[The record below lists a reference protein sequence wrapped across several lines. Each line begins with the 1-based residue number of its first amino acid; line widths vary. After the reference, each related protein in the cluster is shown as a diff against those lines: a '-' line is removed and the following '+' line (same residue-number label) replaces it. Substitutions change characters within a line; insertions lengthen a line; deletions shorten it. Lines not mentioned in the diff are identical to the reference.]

1 MESKMS
7 ALPATHEAPGQLK
20 RNALTGRH
28 VFILAMAATG
38 PASVVA
44 LNFGPMGAFAGPAFV
59 LSFVIVLGGILLL
72 ANTFV
77 QFSGK
82 FPSAGS
88 LYTWNAKAFGK
99 NFGFLYG
106 WLFVGSYLLLAA
118 AGAVVFGG
126 WTSDWILTTF
136 ETSIPWW
143 IFTAA
148 ALIYISM
155 FAYGG
160 IERSTRSALLL
171 LSFELIV
178 VFLLAVWMLV
188 DQGLGAFTM
197 APFKPSSAPGGW
209 AAIGLAMTFGVLS
222 CVGFEEATTVAEE
235 TRDSH
240 KAVGRGVMGA
250 AIVIPLFYIF
260 TSYALVVGLGTGTIS
275 GLQVDS
281 APLQDAATEFWGS
294 GFGLSI
300 VVLAVLSSILA
311 FTQTGFNA
319 GVRVMYAL
327 GREGLLPRALART
340 HGRHKTP
347 HVAIVVLALMA
358 ALLGVP
364 LAAATHPFDVW
375 AYFGFMISIMFLLV
389 YFSTNLALTRLIK
402 RDYPAEFN
410 TWKHGVFPILGAI
423 AMAYP
428 LYRVV
433 IPVPASPYWQLA
445 AAVGGWIVLGA
456 IVLIVLVAR
465 NPEAV
470 SRAGLVMGEL
480 EVGEAGPAA

>member
-1 MESKMS
+1 MS
-7 ALPATHEAPGQLK
+7 VETGPQAPGQLK

-44 LNFGPMGAFAGPAFV
+44 LNFGPMGSFAGPAFV
-59 LSFVIVLGGILLL
+59 LAFVVVLGAILLL

-106 WLFVGSYLLLAA
+106 WLFGGSYLLLAA

-126 WTSDWILTTF
+126 WASDWILTTF
-136 ETSIPWW
+136 DVSIAWW

-148 ALIYISM
+148 ALIYISL
-155 FAYGG
+155 FAFGG
-160 IERSTRSALLL
+160 IAQSTRSALLL
-171 LSFELIV
+171 LAFELV
-178 VFLLAVWMLV
+178 VIFLLAVWMLI
-188 DQGLGAFTM
+188 DQGFGAFTA
-197 APFKPSSAPGGW
+197 APFKPSSATGGW

-235 TRDSH
+235 TKDSH
-240 KAVGRGVMGA
+240 RAVGRGVLGA

-260 TSYALVVGLGTGTIS
+260 TSYALVVGLGGETIS
-275 GLQVDS
+275 GLAGDS
-281 APLQDAATEFWGS
+281 APLQDAATAFWGS

-300 VVLAVLSSILA
+300 VVVAVLSSILA

-319 GVRVMYAL
+319 GVRVLYAL
-327 GREGLLPRALART
+327 GREGLLPRGLGRT
-340 HGRHKTP
+340 HRQRKTP
-347 HVAIVVLALMA
+347 HVAIAALAILA

-389 YFSTNLALTRLIK
+389 YFSTNLALIRLIR
-402 RDYPAEFN
+402 RDFPDEFHV
-410 TWKHGVFPILGAI
+410 WLHGVFPIVGAL

-433 IPVPASPYWQLA
+433 IPVPPSPYWQLA
-445 AAVGGWIVLGA
+445 LGVLIWLVVGAAVLG
-456 IVLIVLVAR
+456 ILLAR
-465 NPEAV
+465 DPEAV

-480 EVGEAGPAA
+480 EVEEEPGLAV

>member
-1 MESKMS
+1 MS
-7 ALPATHEAPGQLK
+7 IQPAMQEPPGHLK

-28 VFILAMAATG
+28 VLILAMAATG

-44 LNFGPMGAFAGPAFV
+44 LNFGPMAAFAGPAFV
-59 LSFVIVLGGILLL
+59 LSFVFVLAAILLL
-72 ANTFV
+72 ANTFI
-77 QFSGK
+77 QFSGR

-106 WLFVGSYLLLAA
+106 WLFAGSYLLLAA

-126 WTSDWILTTF
+126 WGSDWILTTF
-136 ETSIPWW
+136 DISIPWW
-143 IFTAA
+143 VFTAA
-148 ALIYISM
+148 ALIYIAA
-155 FAYGG
+155 FAYRG
-160 IERSTRSALLL
+160 IQQSTRSALALL
-171 LSFELIV
+171 TFELV
-178 VFLLAVWMLV
+178 VIFLLAAWMLI
-188 DQGLGAFTM
+188 DQGTGAFT
-197 APFKPSSAPGGW
+197 AVPLKPSSAAGGW

-235 TRDSH
+235 TQDSRR
-240 KAVGRGVMGA
+240 AVGRGVLGA

-260 TSYALVVGLGTGTIS
+260 TSYALVVGLGSGTIS
-275 GLQVDS
+275 KLQGDS
-281 APLQDAATEFWGS
+281 APLQDAATQFWGS
-294 GFGLSI
+294 GLGLST
-300 VVLAVLSSILA
+300 VVVAVLFSILA

-319 GVRVMYAL
+319 GVRVIYAL
-327 GREGLLPRALART
+327 GREGLLPRALGRT
-340 HGRHKTP
+340 HGEHETP
-347 HVAIVVLALMA
+347 HVAILVLLILA
-358 ALLGVP
+358 AILGVP

-389 YFSTNLALTRLIK
+389 YFSTNLALMVLIR
-402 RDYPAEFN
+402 RDFPQEFSV
-410 TWKHGVFPILGAI
+410 WKHGLFPILGAI
-423 AMAYP
+423 GMAYP

-445 AAVGGWIVLGA
+445 AGVGAWIVLGA
-456 IVLIVLVAR
+456 VVLVVLLTR

-480 EVGEAGPAA
+480 ELGEPGPAA